1 MKKIVFVLAPLL
13 LAACTFSDTS
23 QSAEKMSQIEDK
35 LDFVAELAIREKYD
49 HIADIA
55 TDNLYTAHEAVGC
68 NGLPTFWDVSS
79 KFIVELRDSA
89 KELGY
94 TKSVNEID
102 ELTQL
107 LINVFNAKCGSAVL
121 QWSVSSGV

>member
-1 MKKIVFVLAPLL
+1 MPLL
-13 LAACTFSDTS
+13 LSACSLGTAQTD
-23 QSAEKMSQIEDK
+23 EKISRIEDK

-49 HIADIA
+49 YIADIA
-55 TDNLYTAHEAVGC
+55 ADNLNTAHEAVGC